1 MTGETLPPPTPP
13 DSLVY
18 KLRFTPLRDVLRG
31 RLTARMDL
39 ERLIA
44 RSELSPALQDLIRTT
59 VRKTRLRWHEKA
71 DVARELIAHF
81 RDGIDA
87 GQMPDSLLQQFG
99 DIAVAAKLIRRAR
112 KRQRSIFYRATVRTI
127 QYGFLLIVGTY
138 LLLTVRYYWGSTRLT
153 RNYLKEFNAPIL
165 ATPEQDR
172 AWPIYRRAFLA
183 TSPWPKDEEINC
195 ESPTS
200 PGWTKLVEYIAANQ
214 DALQL
219 YREAAAKPALG
230 MALSNDADVEVQ
242 RHNQEF
248 PMPSVSAPPV
258 DKADNPPLISVLLPN
273 LSPMRFGGRL
283 LRADALL
290 AAEQGDGKRAVDD
303 ISAMLAMADHCAGQ
317 PTLISDLVS
326 IAIVAQAAETIEFI
340 ASWRPAALDD
350 AAWVGVSHRLA
361 ALRGGTIRLRLDGER
376 AFFHD
381 TVQRYYTDDGRG
393 DGHLRPGTSR
403 VLAWTGDYDGAEA
416 AASSVVAG
424 PIFSAV
430 VAGRRE
436 IVRKY
441 DELMGLVEQEAAVPL
456 WLRDV
461 SRADAELERMKSST
475 VQQARYLWIAIL
487 FPSLSRANYMFEIAT
502 QQRDATLVAIAL
514 ELYHRKNGG
523 YPPTLDALVPQY
535 LPAVP
540 PDRFDGKPI
549 KYKLLDGKPLLYSVG
564 VNRTDDGGILAP
576 AKSRT
581 QANQT
586 AKNWIPPSGLPTN
599 PLEIDKIRGDWILW
613 PPVEDAP

>member
-44 RSELSPALQDLIRTT
+44 RSDLLPALQDLIRTT

-71 DVARELIAHF
+71 DVAHELIAHF
-81 RDGIDA
+81 RDGLDA
-87 GQMPDSLLQQFG
+87 GAPADELARSFG
-99 DIAVAAKLIRRAR
+99 DIAVAARLIRRAR

-153 RNYLKEFNAPIL
+153 WNYLKEFNAPIL
-165 ATPEQDR
+165 ATPEHDR
-172 AWPIYRRAFLA
+172 AWPIYRQAFL
-183 TSPWPKDEEINC
+183 TTTPWPNDAEIRC
-195 ESPTS
+195 ESPSS
-200 PGWTKLVEYIAANQ
+200 PGWSTLVQYIAANQ
-214 DALQL
+214 AALRL
-219 YREAAAKPALG
+219 YREAAAKPVLG
-230 MALSNDADVEVQ
+230 MVISTTPDLEVQ

-248 PMPSVSAPPV
+248 PDRFEPPPP
-258 DKADNPPLISVLLPN
+258 DTSDNPPVIGMLFPN
-273 LSPMRFGGRL
+273 LQVMRFGSRM
-283 LRADALL
+283 LRVDALE
-290 AAEQGDGKRAVDD
+290 AAQRGDGPRVLAD
-303 ISAMLAMADHCAGQ
+303 ITAMLAMADHCAGQ

-326 IAIVAQAAETIEFI
+326 IAIVAHAAETVGFI
-340 ASWRPAALDD
+340 TSWRPAALDD

-393 DGHLRPGTSR
+393 DGHLCPGKSR

-461 SRADAELERMKSST
+461 SRADAELERMKSSP